1 MSTGM
6 IIVIVT
12 FFVLLFTG
20 FPVVYALGLPSL
32 VWLAI
37 TPNVQSIILPTNM
50 LGYVSSFTL
59 LCLPGFM
66 LVGRLMETC
75 GITDR
80 LFNFCTALVGGFRG
94 GMAYSNAVTSM
105 VFASMSGSAIA
116 DAGGLG
122 VVEMSMMKRAGYDP
136 AFAAGITA
144 ASSIIGPIIPPS
156 AAMVLIGTLSN
167 TSVAKMFTAGIIPG
181 ALICGMLCFNVW
193 CRAHFTKAGKS
204 WPSTKIPAKEKL
216 RATLRALPALFTF
229 VIIMGSILAGICTP
243 TEAAVLA
250 VWYSIILGF
259 CYRKVTVKGL
269 WRAFKSTAVTCGP
282 MFIVMT
288 SASIFTWIL
297 TREGLSAMI
306 GNLMATYSGI
316 VSDRTILLLCLA
328 IFLVVGCFVD
338 ATSAVYLLAPI
349 VFPIVR
355 SFGIDMVFFGVMMT
369 YALIIGVITPPF
381 GICLFVVSS
390 VARLPVK
397 DVTRETVRYLPGMII
412 LAVLF
417 ILFPQ
422 IVTFLPNLLFK

>member
-6 IIVIVT
+6 TVVIVS
-12 FFVLLFTG
+12 FFIFLFLG
-20 FPVVYALGLPSL
+20 FPVVYALGLPS
-32 VWLAI
+32 VIWLLI
-37 TPNVQSIILPTNM
+37 TPSAQAIILPTNM

-80 LFNFCTALVGGFRG
+80 LFNFCTAIVGGFRG

-122 VVEMSMMKRAGYDP
+122 VVEMNMMKRAGYEP
-136 AFAAGITA
+136 EFAAGITA

-167 TSVAKMFTAGIIPG
+167 TSVAKMFVAGVIPG
-181 ALICGMLCFNVW
+181 ILICGMLCLNVW
-193 CRAHFTKAGKS
+193 TRAHFTAQGKR
-204 WPSTKIPAKEKL
+204 WPSTKIPRKEQWN
-216 RATLRALPALFTF
+216 ATLKAVPALFTF
-229 VIIMGSILAGICTP
+229 VIIMGSIMAGICTP

-269 WRAFKSTAVTCGP
+269 WKALKSTGVTCGP

-288 SASIFTWIL
+288 SASIFTWVL
-297 TREGLSAMI
+297 TREGLSTMI
-306 GNLMATYSGI
+306 GRLMAEYSGV
-316 VSDRTILLLCLA
+316 VSDTQILLICLA

-349 VFPIVR
+349 VFPSIR
-355 SFGIDMVFFGVMMT
+355 NFGIDMVFFGVMMT

-390 VARLPVK
+390 VAKLPVK
-397 DVTRETVRYLPGMII
+397 EVTKEAVRYLPGMII
-412 LAVLF
+412 LAILF